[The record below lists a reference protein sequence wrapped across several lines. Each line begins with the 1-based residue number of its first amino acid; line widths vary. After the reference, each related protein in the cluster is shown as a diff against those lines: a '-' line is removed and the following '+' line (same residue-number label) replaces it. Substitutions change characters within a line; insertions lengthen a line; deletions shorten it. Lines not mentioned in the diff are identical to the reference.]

1 VARRS
6 CALIDVQSKE
16 AAMVRSLA
24 RSHPFE
30 ELFRDLSPGYFVRPL
45 HGDPL
50 PEPGQIRIDVKET
63 DSAFTVQAEV
73 PGVSRDD
80 IQVGLDGARVTI
92 SAEVRQADKQS
103 DDERTLRE
111 ERYFGSV
118 SRSLQL
124 AQEIDEAAATAKVDN
139 GVLTLVLPKR
149 KSGAGRQLK
158 VE

>member
-1 VARRS
+1 
-6 CALIDVQSKE
+6 
-16 AAMVRSLA
+16 MVRSLT
-24 RSHPFE
+24 RSHPFD
-30 ELFRDLSPGYFVRPL
+30 ELFRDFSPGFFVRPL

-50 PEPGQIRIDVKET
+50 PTPCQIRIDVKET

-73 PGVSRDD
+73 PGVSRED
-80 IQVGLDGARVTI
+80 IKVSIDGAQVTL
-92 SAEVRQADKQS
+92 SAELRQTDKQS

-118 SRSLQL
+118 SRSIQL

-149 KSGAGRQLK
+149 KAGNGRQLK

>member
-1 VARRS
+1 
-6 CALIDVQSKE
+6 
-16 AAMVRSLA
+16 MVRSLA